1 MLEEMGREMFVTDA
15 LLASARVLGPTVV
28 ADRRTIH
35 QHPELAFQEHQTAA
49 LVAVRLRNLGL
60 DVREGVGGTG
70 VIGLLRGA
78 KPGRTVLLRADMDAL
93 PVQEETGHPYASRV
107 PNVMHACGHD
117 AHTAMLLGAARLL
130 AEHREQI
137 AGTVKFM
144 FQPAEEIGGG
154 ALRML
159 DEGLL
164 DDPQVDAAFALHTYP
179 FPVGQIDV
187 SPGVVTAATNGFSIT
202 VHGKGAGAG
211 HPHNGVDPVLVSAH
225 ILTALQTLVSREVSP
240 AESAVV
246 HVGSLTAGT
255 ARNIMPETAI
265 MLGTMRSQRPE
276 IQEQLRARVSA
287 LAKGIATAMRAS
299 AEVEIRPGGECTI
312 NDPAMTS
319 LVGSV
324 VRDVLGPQAAVEVPP
339 GTNGE
344 DFANVLKRVP
354 GAWIRVG
361 IVNPGWDE
369 PRPHHSPRFDLDEEM
384 LPIGVAVLTGVAIR
398 FLGEA

>member
-1 MLEEMGREMFVTDA
+1 M
-15 LLASARVLGPTVV
+15 
-28 ADRRTIH
+28 
-35 QHPELAFQEHQTAA
+35 
-49 LVAVRLRNLGL
+49 
-60 DVREGVGGTG
+60 
-70 VIGLLRGA
+70 
-78 KPGRTVLLRADMDAL
+78 
-93 PVQEETGHPYASRV
+93 
-107 PNVMHACGHD
+107 
-117 AHTAMLLGAARLL
+117 
-130 AEHREQI
+130 
-137 AGTVKFM
+137 
-144 FQPAEEIGGG
+144 
-154 ALRML
+154 
-159 DEGLL
+159 
-164 DDPQVDAAFALHTYP
+164 
-179 FPVGQIDV
+179 
-187 SPGVVTAATNGFSIT
+187 
-202 VHGKGAGAG
+202 
-211 HPHNGVDPVLVSAH
+211 VSAH